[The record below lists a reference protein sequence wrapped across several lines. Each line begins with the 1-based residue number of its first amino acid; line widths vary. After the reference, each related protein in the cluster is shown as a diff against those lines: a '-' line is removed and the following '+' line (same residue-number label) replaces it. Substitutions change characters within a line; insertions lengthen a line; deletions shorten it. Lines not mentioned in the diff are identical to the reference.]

1 MRFSSTRG
9 ISAPPFQAVLAGLT
23 LGLLVAAAACGG
35 GGSEGRGEFR
45 AEWLDKV
52 EDLSESLAN
61 DLLAFSVAAR
71 ERDTEALASYLA
83 DEVAGPALPLTPGA
97 LEPLAKW
104 VERHDWSASGGITSD
119 TYSRD
124 GFLDAFVELLDHF
137 GELEDVRFKVKG
149 ADFDPDHPDRAEA
162 RIKFFV
168 VGRDDAARREWLR
181 GKATIEVDRPAEDG
195 PWRIG
200 RFEVTSLHSQVAST
214 DLFSEVA
221 LPAGVS
227 AVFPPF
233 GVGANTGFVSHGAA
247 VGDVDGDG
255 LLDLAATGVDRNYLY
270 LNLGDGRFRD
280 ASTESLVGYAPPG
293 SGAVFLD
300 YDNDGDPDLFL
311 AKVGRQV
318 LLQNRFIPDGEPR
331 FTDVSEAA
339 GVARKAVG
347 FSAAAADVNGDGLT
361 DLYVSSYNH
370 YGTVMPNNWHRAT
383 NGTPNLLFVNQG
395 DGTFREQGRDRGVD
409 DSGWTYVSAFV
420 DLDEDGDQD
429 LYVANDFGENAF
441 YRNDGDRFTDTAP
454 EAGIVDAGFGMGVSF
469 GDYDND
475 GDLDLHVT
483 NMSSTAGN
491 RILKRLYPEAEL
503 EGSTLAKLAVGNSLY
518 ENLGDGTFA
527 EITEKVGGF
536 PGGWAFGGGFIDFD
550 NDGWEDL
557 YAPNGFISGKSMND
571 T

>member
-1 MRFSSTRG
+1 MAF
-9 ISAPPFQAVLAGLT
+9 AAAFACVA
-23 LGLLVAAAACGG
+23 LGLALVVTACGG
-35 GGSEGRGEFR
+35 GEPDGQGEFR
-45 AEWLDKV
+45 ADWLDTV

-61 DLLAFSVAAR
+61 DLLALSVATR
-71 ERDTEALASYLA
+71 ERDVEAMASYLA
-83 DEVAGPALPLTPGA
+83 DEVQGPALPSTPGA
-97 LEPLAKW
+97 LEPLVKW
-104 VERHDWSASGGITSD
+104 VERHDWAASGESTGGG
-119 TYSRD
+119 YSRE
-124 GFLDAFVELLDHF
+124 GFLDALSGLLGHF
-137 GELEDVRFKVKG
+137 GALEDVRFKVAS
-149 ADFDPDHPDRAEA
+149 ADFDPEHPDRAEA

-181 GKATIEVDRPAEDG
+181 GRATVEVEKPEEG
-195 PWRIG
+195 PWRIR
-200 RFEVTSLHSQVAST
+200 RFEVTSMESQVART

-280 ASTESLVGYAPPG
+280 ASEESLVGYAPPG

-311 AKVGRQV
+311 AAVGKQV
-318 LLQNRFIPDGEPR
+318 LLQNRLVPDGEPR
-331 FTDVSEAA
+331 FTDLSEES

-347 FSAAAADVNGDGLT
+347 FSAAAADINGDGHT
-361 DLYVSSYNH
+361 DVYVSSYNR
-370 YGTVMPNNWHRAT
+370 YGTVMPNAWHRAT

-395 DGTFREQGRDRGVD
+395 DGTFREQGREWGVD
-409 DSGWTYVSAFV
+409 DSRWTYVASFV

-454 EAGIVDAGFGMGVSF
+454 EAGIVDAGFGMGISF

-503 EGSTLAKLAVGNSLY
+503 EGSALAKLAVGNSLY
-518 ENLGDGTFA
+518 ENRGDGTFS
-527 EITEKVGGF
+527 EITQEVGGF
-536 PGGWAFGGGFIDFD
+536 PGGWAFGGGFVDFD

-557 YAPNGFISGKSMND
+557 YAPNGFISGKSMKD